1 MMKRLAVTVCLLWV
15 VVSVAPAQ
23 QFFKAGVVDFAR
35 VYNQFF
41 KETKPVK
48 DFDDFKSGIQKEI
61 DKMKEEIRQI
71 NDQRNDAK
79 LKGDSSRVSSL
90 DVEILKRQDVMKEYA
105 RVQQIQINS
114 RNLDL
119 QEANFLRLLNDE
131 IEQAAVSKGFGL
143 ILNKKDTAV
152 IWFGP
157 DADITDD
164 VLARMTADLKR

>member
-1 MMKRLAVTVCLLWV
+1 
-15 VVSVAPAQ
+15 
-23 QFFKAGVVDFAR
+23 
-35 VYNQFF
+35 
-41 KETKPVK
+41 
-48 DFDDFKSGIQKEI
+48 
-61 DKMKEEIRQI
+61 MKEEIRQI

>member
-1 MMKRLAVTVCLLWV
+1 MKRIAIAALLLSAVASL
-15 VVSVAPAQ
+15 APAQ

-35 VYNQFF
+35 VYSQFF

-48 DFDDFKSGIQKEI
+48 DFDEFKAGIQKEI
-61 DKMKEEIRQI
+61 DKMKEDIRQI

-79 LKGDSSRVSSL
+79 LKGDANRVTSL
-90 DVEILKRQDVMKEYA
+90 DAEILKRQDAMKEYA

-131 IEQAAVSKGFGL
+131 IEQAAISKGFGL